1 MKGKVICELL
11 NVRKAPEK
19 GDNVITTIEK
29 GTEMLIL
36 DDAGN
41 WLKVNAGDVE
51 GYVMAEYVE
60 LEQAEI
66 DENGNFIVDGKVIGH
81 VDGDDIVITD
91 EEVIKETLKD
101 EEPPKQEAE
110 DQQNTGNT
118 GGPAEHGNTGGPAE
132 HGNTGNAGNTG
143 NTGGPAEHGNTGG
156 PAEHGNTGGV
166 KNTRGAGENKEK
178 GGKKG

>member
-118 GGPAEHGNTGGPAE
+118 GGPAEHGNTGG
-132 HGNTGNAGNTG
+132 
-143 NTGGPAEHGNTGG
+143 
-156 PAEHGNTGGV
+156 V